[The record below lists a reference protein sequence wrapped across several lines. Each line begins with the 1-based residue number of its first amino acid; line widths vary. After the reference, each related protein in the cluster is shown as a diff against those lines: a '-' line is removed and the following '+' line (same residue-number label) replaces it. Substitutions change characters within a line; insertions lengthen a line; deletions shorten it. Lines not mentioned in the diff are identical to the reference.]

1 MQMKV
6 CIAMLLASILFTAYG
21 EVISPFPN
29 HHTFPE
35 VNLEANALETIPKK
49 VLLCASNRM

>member
-21 EVISPFPN
+21 EVISPFPT

-49 VLLCASNRM
+49 VLLCASN